1 MGDDDDDV
9 FFLSLNLFKITPPK
23 KTKKTTNSDVSLPDT
38 DFPIYDTLGRAAD
51 TGRLSQLQLEAAL
64 HACSSHSRFLPA
76 VTANTPALAALGRGP
91 RLGFFCGDGAG
102 VGKGRTIAAVILD
115 SVVRGSK

>member
-1 MGDDDDDV
+1 MGDDD
-9 FFLSLNLFKITPPK
+9 FFFIEAASNSHPH
-23 KTKKTTNSDVSLPDT
+23 TKNAKHNDSDVSLPDT
-38 DFPIYDTLGRAAD
+38 DFPIYETLGRAAD

-64 HACSSHSRFLPA
+64 HACSSHAKFLPA
-76 VTANTPALAALGRGP
+76 VAANTPALAVLGRGP

-115 SVVRGSK
+115 SVVRVRN